1 MLFKPGI
8 LDAGTLLM
16 IRRRDFIA
24 VLGGSVVATAAL
36 FAARAQQP
44 APMRRIGVLMQMA
57 ESDRQGQLRVV
68 AFRQSL
74 EKLGWTDG
82 RNVRIDYR
90 WGDLDVQRMRKLATE
105 LVGLRPDV
113 LFAGDT
119 STLAALRPETR
130 SIPIVFA
137 VVGDPIG
144 GGFVASLARP
154 GGNITG
160 FVPDESPIAGKW
172 VQLLKSVA
180 PGLRQIAYL
189 FNPEVAPYAGEFV
202 RYAEAAAAPLTVEL
216 TAAAVRNDAD
226 IADVLAALSREP
238 KGGLIVNGDAFT
250 SVHREWIIAV
260 AARHRLPAIYP
271 FRYATDGGLIS
282 YGIDMIDQYRQA
294 ATYVDRILRGEKP
307 ADLPVQAPAKFEL
320 VINLKTARA
329 MGLDV
334 SRDML
339 SIADEVI
346 E

>member
-1 MLFKPGI
+1 M
-8 LDAGTLLM
+8 
-16 IRRRDFIA
+16 RRREFIA
-24 VLGGSVVATAAL
+24 GLGSTAAWPL
-36 FAARAQQP
+36 AARGQQP
-44 APMRRIGVLMQMA
+44 VPMRRIGVLMQMA
-57 ESDRQGQLRVV
+57 ESDRQGQLRIA

-90 WGDLDVQRMRKLATE
+90 WGDLDVERMRKLASE

-119 STLAALRPETR
+119 STLAALQPETR

-160 FVPDESPIAGKW
+160 FIPVEPPLAGKW
-172 VQLLKSVA
+172 VQLLKSVV
-180 PGLRQIAYL
+180 PGLRRAAFL

-238 KGGLIVNGDAFT
+238 NGGLIVNGDAFT

-271 FRYATDGGLIS
+271 FRFYATDGGLIS

>member
-1 MLFKPGI
+1 
-8 LDAGTLLM
+8 
-16 IRRRDFIA
+16 
-24 VLGGSVVATAAL
+24 
-36 FAARAQQP
+36 
-44 APMRRIGVLMQMA
+44 
-57 ESDRQGQLRVV
+57 
-68 AFRQSL
+68 
-74 EKLGWTDG
+74 
-82 RNVRIDYR
+82 
-90 WGDLDVQRMRKLATE
+90 
-105 LVGLRPDV
+105 
-113 LFAGDT
+113 
-119 STLAALRPETR
+119 
-130 SIPIVFA
+130 
-137 VVGDPIG
+137 
-144 GGFVASLARP
+144 
-154 GGNITG
+154 
-160 FVPDESPIAGKW
+160 
-172 VQLLKSVA
+172 VQLLKSVV
-180 PGLRQIAYL
+180 PGLRRAAFL

-238 KGGLIVNGDAFT
+238 NGGLIVNGDAFT

-271 FRYATDGGLIS
+271 FRFYATDGGLIS

-307 ADLPVQAPAKFEL
+307 ADLPVQAPTKFEL

>member
-1 MLFKPGI
+1 M
-8 LDAGTLLM
+8 
-16 IRRRDFIA
+16 RRREFIA
-24 VLGGSVVATAAL
+24 GLGSTAAWPL
-36 FAARAQQP
+36 AARAQQP
-44 APMRRIGVLMQMA
+44 VPMRRIGVLMQMA
-57 ESDRQGQLRVV
+57 ESDRQGQLRIA

-90 WGDLDVQRMRKLATE
+90 WGDLDVERMRKLASE

-119 STLAALRPETR
+119 STLAALQPETR

-160 FVPDESPIAGKW
+160 FIPVEPPLAGKW
-172 VQLLKSVA
+172 VQLLKSVV
-180 PGLRQIAYL
+180 PGLRRAAFL

-271 FRYATDGGLIS
+271 FRFYATDGGLIS

-307 ADLPVQAPAKFEL
+307 ADLPVQAPTKFEL

>member
-1 MLFKPGI
+1 M
-8 LDAGTLLM
+8 
-16 IRRRDFIA
+16 RRREFIA
-24 VLGGSVVATAAL
+24 GLGSTAAWPL
-36 FAARAQQP
+36 AARAQQP
-44 APMRRIGVLMQMA
+44 VPMRRIGVLMQMA
-57 ESDRQGQLRVV
+57 ESDRQGQLRIA

-90 WGDLDVQRMRKLATE
+90 WGDLDVERMRKLASE

-119 STLAALRPETR
+119 STLAALQPETR

-160 FVPDESPIAGKW
+160 FIPVEPPLAGKW
-172 VQLLKSVA
+172 VQLLKSVV
-180 PGLRQIAYL
+180 PGLRRAAFL

-271 FRYATDGGLIS
+271 FRFYATDGGLIS

-307 ADLPVQAPAKFEL
+307 ADLPVQAPTKFEL
-320 VINLKTARA
+320 VINLKTVRA